1 MQIRKHYVCQG
12 HIDEKL
18 AAVKAADAKATAEA
32 KVAAAEAA
40 ERRVYDKS
48 LEANR
53 EVGTGPILMQ
63 RT

>member
-1 MQIRKHYVCQG
+1 MESKS
-12 HIDEKL
+12 
-18 AAVKAADAKATAEA
+18 ADNRQRFEEFNTKKVSERDAAEA
-32 KVAAAEAA
+32 KK
-40 ERRVYDKS
+40 VYDKS